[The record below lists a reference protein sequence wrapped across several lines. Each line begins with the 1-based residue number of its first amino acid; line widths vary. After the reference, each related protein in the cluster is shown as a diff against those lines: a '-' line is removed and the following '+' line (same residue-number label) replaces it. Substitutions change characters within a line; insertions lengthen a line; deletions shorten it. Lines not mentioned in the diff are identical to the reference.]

1 MADRDHEPRLN
12 PIVPGPE
19 DELTQHH
26 RAGAASRG
34 GRTGPLWL
42 VCLLLLAG
50 LCVLSGWYW
59 VDRQS
64 WHETQREL
72 AGQISNMH
80 ARLDG
85 LDDGRGV
92 SASTF
97 EERIG
102 QLSDEQQAL
111 DHRIS
116 ELAGSVES
124 LDQQA
129 ADNSALAAL
138 EQRLDAARQQR
149 DSLTATLSATQ
160 RSMNALEQKSDEG
173 RQALATRLDTL
184 EASRDEL
191 RERIASFEDAS
202 QTLTTRVEAM
212 GKTLDDLDSRLGD
225 LAGRVA
231 ALSDGADSR
240 QAQWQTLDSS
250 VSELRAAITEL
261 RQNQVAIN
269 ATLES
274 LGNR

>member
-1 MADRDHEPRLN
+1 MADRDHEPRLT

-19 DELTQHH
+19 DELTLHH
-26 RAGAASRG
+26 RSGSANRSA
-34 GRTGPLWL
+34 RTGPLWL
-42 VCLLLLAG
+42 LCLLLLVG
-50 LCVLSGWYW
+50 LCALASWYW

-64 WHETQREL
+64 WHDTQREL
-72 AGQISNMH
+72 AGQVSNMH

-85 LDDGRGV
+85 LDDGRDV

-97 EERIG
+97 EKRIG
-102 QLSDEQQAL
+102 TLSDKQQSL

-116 ELAGSVES
+116 ELAGTVES

-129 ADNSALAAL
+129 ADSSALEAL
-138 EQRLDAARQQR
+138 EKRLDNARQQR

-191 RERIASFEDAS
+191 RQRLGSFDEAS
-202 QTLTTRVEAM
+202 QTLTSRVEAM

-225 LAGRVA
+225 LADQVSR
-231 ALSDGADSR
+231 LRDEADSR
-240 QAQWQTLDSS
+240 QSQWQKLDSS

-274 LGNR
+274 LGNH